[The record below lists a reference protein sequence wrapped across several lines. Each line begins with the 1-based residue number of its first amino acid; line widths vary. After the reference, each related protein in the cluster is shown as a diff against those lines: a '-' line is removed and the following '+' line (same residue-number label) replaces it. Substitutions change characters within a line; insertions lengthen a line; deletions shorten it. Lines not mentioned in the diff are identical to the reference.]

1 MTSLLAL
8 SSMSD
13 LRSYAW
19 LWVSLVACTTAGRS
33 DCTYVSVLQSLVYVC
48 ENEKHAVP
56 VFYKG
61 SGIAFPLKTERRRSC
76 SFFLSSSWD
85 LTAVQWYTVV
95 LWRCLAFLSLFC
107 ILLKGQRGRG
117 NIVFHWSVHSLLGD
131 CSLAPFVLYIRFFF
145 FYEEK
150 FGKNIRL
157 GAYLA
162 SPSMGNFWML
172 LPTTFSTTRMLR
184 DVLSETSSKEFELKT
199 WIES

>member
-19 LWVSLVACTTAGRS
+19 LWVSLVGCTTAGRS

-76 SFFLSSSWD
+76 SFFFIFFLRLDCGS
-85 LTAVQWYTVV
+85 VIY
-95 LWRCLAFLSLFC
+95 RCFVKMFSFPSLFC

-172 LPTTFSTTRMLR
+172 LPTTSSTTRMLR

-199 WIES
+199 